1 MELSSWF
8 PVYKFHVYLQLDKYI
23 RICIYIY
30 MPMFVFPFFW
40 IIPIL
45 FRGASGLREAEYV
58 TRPIVRL
65 GTPSTPRT
73 V

>member
-1 MELSSWF
+1 M
-8 PVYKFHVYLQLDKYI
+8 Y
-23 RICIYIY
+23 IYICLCL
-30 MPMFVFPFFW
+30 FFLFL

-65 GTPSTPRT
+65 VPINAPDRVTLHESLGEIVGIRRT
-73 V
+73 KRSQKEGG

>member
-1 MELSSWF
+1 M
-8 PVYKFHVYLQLDKYI
+8 Y
-23 RICIYIY
+23 IYICLCL
-30 MPMFVFPFFW
+30 FFLFL

-65 GTPSTPRT
+65 VLHQRPGPCDAARESW
-73 V
+73 